1 MKGVVLMDPY
11 EQIRLLEDQLQTK
24 KDYISKL
31 EAQLEAQNRRGA
43 GRKRKLNSKDI
54 ELIKSYRAKG
64 CTYAEI
70 AENFGLSVGS
80 VYNYCNH

>member
-1 MKGVVLMDPY
+1 MDPY

-24 KDYISKL
+24 KEYISKL
-31 EAQLEAQNRRGA
+31 EAQLEAQNSRGA

-64 CTYAEI
+64 YTYAEI